1 MLFRMYV
8 SSEAT
13 RRYGSGR
20 WRGME
25 GSWWIGK
32 GSGRDLAWGSTCCA
46 NTLNFRRP
54 HRVAE
59 IVVRVIE
66 WNIEST
72 AGRIVRIN

>member
-20 WRGME
+20 WRRMG

-32 GSGRDLAWGSTCCA
+32 GSGRDLACGPTCCA
-46 NTLNFRRP
+46 NKPNVRRRE
-54 HRVAE
+54 RVAE
-59 IVVRVIE
+59 IVVRASE
-66 WNIEST
+66 WSIEST
-72 AGRIVRIN
+72 VGRIVQIN